1 MALENADIDKIA
13 ILARLQVT
21 PSETSDYANSIS
33 SILSLID
40 QMQQVSTEGI
50 EPLSNPHD
58 ASQRL
63 ELLDRVPERVVH
75 VVAHAYYVKQRIS
88 HRRRCGDRPRG
99 LHAHVHAGF
108 HGVRHRVPG

>member
-40 QMQQVSTEGI
+40 QMQQVSTEGV

-63 ELLDRVPERVVH
+63 RKDEVTCDNQREDFIALAPAAQDGLYLVPKVLD
-75 VVAHAYYVKQRIS
+75 
-88 HRRRCGDRPRG
+88 
-99 LHAHVHAGF
+99 
-108 HGVRHRVPG
+108 